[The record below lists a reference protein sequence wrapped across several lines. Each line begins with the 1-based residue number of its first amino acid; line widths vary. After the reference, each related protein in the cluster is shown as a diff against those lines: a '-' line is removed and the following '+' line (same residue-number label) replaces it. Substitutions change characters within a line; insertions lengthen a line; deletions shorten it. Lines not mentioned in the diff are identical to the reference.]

1 MANTIFP
8 DMRSIFRTI
17 KFALQ
22 SIFRNFWLSFVTT
35 SVFLL
40 TLITV
45 NSVIIMNVVG
55 ESTIRSV
62 ESRVHVDIYLKKGT
76 SPDMQSAIRGYLT
89 GLGQVKEV
97 ISVPA
102 DEALIDFKA
111 KHAGDADILAA
122 LEEIGSNPL
131 GDTLRVSTKT
141 PADIPFVLQAVNT
154 PEFSPH
160 IEETGQADYEAVVKS
175 LTSLSDKVRYGG
187 FIVAGFFAVIA
198 LLMVFNTVRVAI
210 YVHRDE
216 IAVMRLVGAHD
227 WFIRAP
233 FLVEG
238 ILYSLVATVVVAGL
252 MYGLLNVWQP
262 AINAFFSGVD
272 LNLLGFITE
281 KGPVLFVLEFVAL
294 SLLSMVTASMAM
306 RKYLKI

>member
-1 MANTIFP
+1 
-8 DMRSIFRTI
+8 MRSIFRTI
-17 KFALQ
+17 KFAFQ

-35 SVFLL
+35 SVFIL

-45 NSVIIMNVVG
+45 NSVVFMNVVG
-55 ESTIRSV
+55 QSTISSI

-76 SPDMQSAIRGYLT
+76 STDVQSSIRGYLT
-89 GLGQVKEV
+89 GLTQVKQV
-97 ISVPA
+97 IAVPA

-111 KHAGDADILAA
+111 KHAGDPDILAA
-122 LEEIGSNPL
+122 LDEIGSNPL
-131 GDTLRVSTKT
+131 GDTLRVSTKS
-141 PADIPFVLQAVNT
+141 PADIPFVLQAVST

-175 LTSLSDKVRYGG
+175 LTAISDKVRFGG
-187 FIVAGFFAVIA
+187 LFVAGFFAVIA

-238 ILYSLVATVVVAGL
+238 IVYSLVATLVVAGAT
-252 MYGLLNVWQP
+252 YGLLSVWQP
-262 AINAFFSGVD
+262 AINAFFTGVD
-272 LNLLGFITE
+272 LNLMAFFQQ
-281 KGPVLFVLEFVAL
+281 KGLMLFAGEFFGL

-306 RKYLKI
+306 RKYLKV

>member
-1 MANTIFP
+1 
-8 DMRSIFRTI
+8 MRSFFRAI
-17 KFALQ
+17 KFAFQ

-45 NSVIIMNVVG
+45 NAVLLMNVVG
-55 ESTIRSV
+55 QATIHSI

-76 SPDMQSAIRGYLT
+76 SPDTQAAIRGYLT
-89 GLGQVKEV
+89 GLAQVKEV
-97 ISVPA
+97 IAVPA
-102 DEALIDFKA
+102 DEALVDFKA
-111 KHAGDADILAA
+111 KHADDPDILAA

-131 GDTLRVSTKT
+131 GDTLRVSARS
-141 PADIPFVLQAVNT
+141 PADIPFILKAVNT
-154 PEFSPH
+154 PEFAPH
-160 IEETGQADYEAVVKS
+160 IEETGQSDYEQVVKS
-175 LTSLSDKVRYGG
+175 LTSLGDKVRYGG
-187 FIVAGFFAVIA
+187 LIVAGFFAVIA

-233 FLVEG
+233 FLIEG
-238 ILYSLVATVVVAGL
+238 IIYSFVATVVVAGL
-252 MYGLLNVWQP
+252 MYGLLKVWQP
-262 AINAFFSGVD
+262 AINAFFTGVD
-272 LNLLGFITE
+272 LDLLGFYYQ
-281 KGPVLFVLEFVAL
+281 KGPVLFLLEFLTL
-294 SLLSMVTASMAM
+294 SFLSMATAFMAM

>member
-1 MANTIFP
+1 
-8 DMRSIFRTI
+8 MRSVLRTI
-17 KFALQ
+17 KFAFQ

-45 NSVIIMNVVG
+45 NSVIFMNVVG
-55 ESTIRSV
+55 QSTISSI
-62 ESRVHVDIYLKKGT
+62 ENRVHVDIYLKKGT
-76 SPDMQSAIRGYLT
+76 SVDMQSSIRGYLT
-89 GLGQVKEV
+89 GLAQVKQV
-97 ISVPA
+97 IAVPA
-102 DEALIDFKA
+102 EEALTDFKA

-122 LEEIGSNPL
+122 LDEIGSNPL
-131 GDTLRVSTKT
+131 GDTLRVSART
-141 PADIPFVLQAVNT
+141 PADIPFILQAVNT
-154 PEFSPH
+154 PEFAPH
-160 IEETGQADYEAVVKS
+160 IEETGQADYEDVVKS
-175 LTSLSDKVRYGG
+175 LTALSDKVRYGG
-187 FIVAGFFAVIA
+187 FIVAGFFALIA

-238 ILYSLVATVVVAGL
+238 IVYSFTATVIVAGL
-252 MYGLLNVWQP
+252 MYSLLNVWQP
-262 AINAFFSGVD
+262 AINAFFTGVD
-272 LNLLGFITE
+272 LNLLSFFYA
-281 KGPVLFVLEFVAL
+281 KGPMLFVLEFVAL